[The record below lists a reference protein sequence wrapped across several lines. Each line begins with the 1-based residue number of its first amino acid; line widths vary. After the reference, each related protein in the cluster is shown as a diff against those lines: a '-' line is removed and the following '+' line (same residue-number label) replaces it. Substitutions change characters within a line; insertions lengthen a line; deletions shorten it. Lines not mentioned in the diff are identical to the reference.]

1 MFLWMIAIPFPVDL
15 GIEADPISAVR
26 AKGGGPMFQE
36 MMPEVRGTTDY
47 EMCSPKGCYPDSITY
62 SRDRLPDSGLRVVFR
77 HLIGNGVGNA
87 LMPSGTSLSHEG
99 FRMP

>member
-36 MMPEVRGTTDY
+36 MMPEARGTTDY
-47 EMCSPKGCYPDSITY
+47 EMWFRTGRHPDSITC
-62 SRDRLPDSGLRVVFR
+62 SRNVSPDSGFHVAIR
-77 HLIGNGVGNA
+77 HLIGNAIGNT
-87 LMPSGTSLSHEG
+87 G
-99 FRMP
+99 